1 MILPTFTKLG
11 LHYASTGAE
20 TAARNRVAES
30 AAQRAAEALRQ
41 PEVWAMAERI
51 SKGGHV
57 SPRTA
62 AAVYRELIWAYN
74 LGVHHTLTTG
84 QRV

>member
-1 MILPTFTKLG
+1 M
-11 LHYASTGAE
+11 STE
-20 TAARNRVAES
+20 TTAVDRVAES

-62 AAVYRELIWAYN
+62 TAVYRELIGAYN
-74 LGVHHTLTTG
+74 LGVHYALTTG
-84 QRV
+84 LTTGRRG